1 MAPRC
6 ASQRRTAEATRKTA
20 GIRWMSWLP
29 LVAAISLPLAEGRL
43 DCTCRVRA
51 QKHSVV
57 HIICPSLQ
65 NGSAADSCVT
75 AGSDSGLTARRY
87 DSDGFQFLP
96 PRSLVRFSRACQSWH
111 QARNACEAFDATL
124 FVSIDEESVNLL
136 TKSPFKE
143 RYVDQYFIGLTDVVS
158 EGIFVDIEGHPAQYL
173 NWSSGEPNDV
183 GGKENCVTL
192 NANGQMNDLGCDV
205 DAPFLCERRLRSAP
219 PPGYTH
225 LPAAGSFVRLSGA
238 GDLRWRAAAAAAC
251 AAQGAR
257 LFVPDT
263 AAATEALLRHVPV
276 DAGQMLVGLSDAHT
290 EGVFVTDAGDRLSD
304 MEFHEWLPGQPDDG
318 GGGGGAGED
327 CVALHS
333 HGFLADVSC
342 ELPLRYVCEWL
353 P

>member
-75 AGSDSGLTARRY
+75 GSDSGLTARRY